1 MANICVKEENTMQE
15 KNKYDQ
21 DVREVRTK
29 LANLRETL
37 KNDFGASNDQFYQE
51 TASLMAL
58 EDGTHVSKTWV
69 RDQCNVDHP
78 SEPAYAKFQA
88 LKDFVNR
95 YTKMIEGAGEADT
108 NTDNPTMPVSR
119 ISQRTIEADYIEQ
132 AVLEEDVSKAVKFLM
147 TDPSKALFKIAKMS
161 RQLLK
166 RHMDRGG
173 NITPFV
179 NYLRARAAFSFNT
192 ELSTSPIYALRN
204 INTLEEAQAVNPG
217 IKTTLAVYSVMLAIN
232 GTRTNFPWGDD
243 DALRTSIQEMKD
255 AMTPTPSKSKG
266 PTLYQMNKALA
277 QKVVGRKK
285 KGL

>member
-1 MANICVKEENTMQE
+1 MQE

-21 DVREVRTK
+21 DVREVRAK

-51 TASLMAL
+51 AASLMAL
-58 EDGTHVSKTWV
+58 EDGTYVSKTWV

-108 NTDNPTMPVSR
+108 STDNPPMPVSR

-147 TDPSKALFKIAKMS
+147 TDPSKALFKIAKMC

-166 RHMDRGG
+166 KHTDKGG

-192 ELSTSPIYALRN
+192 ELSPSPIYALRN

-217 IKTTLAVYSVMLAIN
+217 VKTTLAVYSVMLAIN
-232 GTRTNFPWGDD
+232 GTHTNFPWGDD
-243 DALRTSIQEMKD
+243 DALRTSVQEMKD
-255 AMTPTPSKSKG
+255 AMTPAPSKSKG
-266 PTLYQMNKALA
+266 PTLYQMNRALA
-277 QKVVGRKK
+277 QKVVGTKK